1 MKTLNFLT
9 LLLIAGT
16 IGFSSCKKDDDETT
30 TNDTTETT
38 LKTEE
43 ITLSRTTNYG
53 EDWIYFSFETNSE
66 VSGID
71 TNNYTTSTKW
81 DIAFNRNNV
90 RTNSG
95 LSGIGEGGVYDAG
108 KVDFSSIIKANES
121 GYMADSNIYIVAGF
135 NPDHSPIMLE
145 TTGSAT
151 FIGCIDVEM
160 GAQGPTYPT
169 NDHIYVIKT
178 ANGKYAKVLIK
189 GFYNEN
195 GDSGYINFKYS
206 YQTNGSTTLE

>member
-16 IGFSSCKKDDDETT
+16 IGLSSCKKDEDKPTEE
-30 TNDTTETT
+30 TTETT
-38 LKTEE
+38 LKTNEV
-43 ITLSRTTNYG
+43 TLSRTTNYG
-53 EDWIYFSFETNSE
+53 EDWVYFSFETNAE

-71 TNNYTTSTKW
+71 TNNYKTSNKW

-108 KVDFSSIIKANES
+108 KVEFSSITKANES
-121 GYMADSNIYIVAGF
+121 GYIADSNLYIVAGF
-135 NPDHSPIMLE
+135 NPDHSPIMLK
-145 TTGSAT
+145 TTGNST
-151 FIGCIDVEM
+151 FTGCIKVVM
-160 GAQGPTYPT
+160 GQQGPTYPT

-178 ANGKYAKVLIK
+178 TNGKYAKILIK
-189 GFYNEN
+189 GFYNDN
-195 GDSGYINFKYS
+195 GDSGYVNFKYS
-206 YQTNGSTTLE
+206 YQANGSTTLE